1 MKSIGE
7 CFLQKRKSKRFYRE
21 TFPLSDL
28 EHTVYVSSIARR
40 FNSEIASVLS
50 SAVGYGGKNG
60 YYIVEEHEES
70 ETYWHAEEHA
80 VWDFD
85 MLLLT
90 LLRMRKQER

>member
-1 MKSIGE
+1 M
-7 CFLQKRKSKRFYRE
+7 
-21 TFPLSDL
+21 
-28 EHTVYVSSIARR
+28 YVSSIARR

-80 VWDFD
+80 VWDFGYASPYFI
-85 MLLLT
+85 T
-90 LLRMRKQER
+90 HAETGTVEYSQVYI